1 MRGDKRIL
9 IDCPPYLIAN
19 NRVTRT
25 GNFVSSDCP
34 VTSDVHRRKCVAYLP
49 SIASQTPPLT
59 GLDLLLSPRDSATV
73 VPTGPDVTLV
83 SAPCSSMSVL
93 QLLALVS
100 FFRIRYCLDRQLSGP
115 DTGAQP
121 LFSEDGKQILAVNGE
136 IYNHIKLRA
145 ACGPGYKFKTHS
157 DCEVIIPLVRTVY
170 PSYDPTPMNNPLS
183 VSEIRQ
189 GSLPF
194 TRRDLFF
201 CAARRVS
208 RPSEDH
214 SCP

>member
-1 MRGDKRIL
+1 
-9 IDCPPYLIAN
+9 
-19 NRVTRT
+19 
-25 GNFVSSDCP
+25 
-34 VTSDVHRRKCVAYLP
+34 
-49 SIASQTPPLT
+49 
-59 GLDLLLSPRDSATV
+59 
-73 VPTGPDVTLV
+73 
-83 SAPCSSMSVL
+83 MSVL
-93 QLLALVS
+93 QLSALVS
-100 FFRIRYCLDRQLSGP
+100 LFRIRHCLDRRLPGP

-145 ACGPGYKFKTHS
+145 ACDPGYKFKTHS
-157 DCEVIIPLVRTVY
+157 DCEVIIPLVRRVY
-170 PSYDPTPMNNPLS
+170 PYDPYELNNLLS

-208 RPSEDH
+208 RPSKDH